1 MVMTGSEERPA
12 TAEEV
17 EALGRHLRAQGR
29 RLGHARRRVLEGFAG
44 LDRPVTAE
52 ELAARVPDVH
62 VSSVYRSLVV
72 LEELGLV
79 AHVHLA
85 HGPALYELGPSAN
98 VVHLVCEVCGRD
110 VPVPSDVFD
119 PVRDAI
125 AARYDFLLTAHHFA
139 VVGRCTACA
148 DKEPEHSHPA

>member
-1 MVMTGSEERPA
+1 MSTWPTDLPCTSSDLPR
-12 TAEEV
+12 TSSTSS
-17 EALGRHLRAQGR
+17 
-29 RLGHARRRVLEGFAG
+29 ARS
-44 LDRPVTAE
+44 
-52 ELAARVPDVH
+52 AA
-62 VSSVYRSLVV
+62 
-72 LEELGLV
+72 
-79 AHVHLA
+79 
-85 HGPALYELGPSAN
+85 
-98 VVHLVCEVCGRD
+98 RD